1 MPQLEP
7 LLLTY
12 LQLAE
17 ASQLRHQ
24 LLVRDKLLV
33 LVGITALEL
42 GWDEI
47 SASCRQQILLHNPRH
62 MIRRWP
68 DLATATGAERFRAYL
83 KQLRRKYSP
92 ERAEHMLDALGIS
105 LQKPQAPSHR
115 LRERAATMVESL
127 VPVPHSNPPGRLSVQ
142 TDAALLTRKKTGPS
156 ADRSAKGRASVIAWW
171 PFWLGLAVWV
181 ILVLIVIFGR
191 RWTA

>member
-17 ASQLRHQ
+17 ASQLRRQ

-47 SASCRQQILLHNPRH
+47 SASCRQQVLLHNPRH

-68 DLATATGAERFRAYL
+68 DLATAAGAERFRAYL

-105 LQKPQAPSHR
+105 LEKPQAQSQR
-115 LRERAATMVESL
+115 LRQRAATMVESL
-127 VPVPHSNPPGRLSVQ
+127 VPVPDGNPPGWLSVQ
-142 TDAALLTRKKTGPS
+142 PGAALLTRKKAGSS
-156 ADRSAKGRASVIAWW
+156 ADRSSDTRAPVVSWW
-171 PFWLGLAVWV
+171 PFWLGLALLV
-181 ILVLIVIFGR
+181 ILALIVVFGR
-191 RWTA
+191 QWSA